1 MAKKSGLGRGL
12 DALFSENT
20 ADATGTATL
29 RVSEIEPN
37 RSQPRKHF
45 DPSALE
51 ELCDSIREHGVLQP
65 LVVRPTDGGG
75 YQLVAGERRWRAAR
89 MAELTEVP
97 VVIKEM
103 TDAEAM
109 EIALIENLQR
119 EDLDPIEEAL
129 GYKDLMDNL
138 GMTQE
143 DVAKRLGKSRPAIA
157 NALRLL
163 SLPDNVKSMV
173 SMGSI
178 SVGSARA
185 MLSLPENMIDEAVR
199 LTLGGATVR
208 EIEEL
213 ARTSRKKDPSSPK
226 KPAKK
231 QRDRLYDEAELS
243 LSQALGRPVKIVQK
257 SRGGTLQIDFYG
269 TDDLTA
275 LANSI
280 VK

>member
-1 MAKKSGLGRGL
+1 
-12 DALFSENT
+12 
-20 ADATGTATL
+20 
-29 RVSEIEPN
+29 
-37 RSQPRKHF
+37 
-45 DPSALE
+45 
-51 ELCDSIREHGVLQP
+51 
-65 LVVRPTDGGG
+65 
-75 YQLVAGERRWRAAR
+75 
-89 MAELTEVP
+89 
-97 VVIKEM
+97 
-103 TDAEAM
+103 
-109 EIALIENLQR
+109 
-119 EDLDPIEEAL
+119 
-129 GYKDLMDNL
+129 
-138 GMTQE
+138 
-143 DVAKRLGKSRPAIA
+143 
-157 NALRLL
+157 
-163 SLPDNVKSMV
+163 
-173 SMGSI
+173 MGSI

-213 ARTSRKKDPSSPK
+213 ARTSRKKVPSSPK

-269 TDDLTA
+269 ADDLTA

>member
-20 ADATGTATL
+20 ADATGAATL

-65 LVVRPTDGGG
+65 LVVRPMDGGG

-143 DVAKRLGKSRPAIA
+143 AVAKRLGKSRPAIA

-213 ARTSRKKDPSSPK
+213 ARVSQKKDSSSPK

-269 TDDLTA
+269 ADDLTA